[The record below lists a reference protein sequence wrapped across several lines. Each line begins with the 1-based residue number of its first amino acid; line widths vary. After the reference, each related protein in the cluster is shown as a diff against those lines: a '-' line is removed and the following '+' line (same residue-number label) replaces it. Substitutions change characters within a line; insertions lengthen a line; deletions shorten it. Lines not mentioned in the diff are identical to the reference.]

1 MLLKIAIGLLCVIVT
16 LVCVAVVST
25 VMTYAIIVREA
36 KTINQLEKD
45 IKIVQEIIDI
55 HKRTMEG

>member
-45 IKIVQEIIDI
+45 IKIVQEIIDM
-55 HKRTMEG
+55 HKRTMEE